1 MFNTPEILN
10 YCETVGVYELYKE
23 KGNVITY
30 YSYFGN
36 EGLYKVVRNCK
47 TGKETR
53 THLKYKKIPKF
64 LITPN
69 GTRYNY
75 FCG

>member
-1 MFNTPEILN
+1 MPDAVIQ
-10 YCETVGVYELYKE
+10 YCEKYGITEIYKV

-30 YSYFGN
+30 YSYFGS
-36 EGLYKVVRNCK
+36 EGFYKIAKDVV

-53 THLKYKKIPKF
+53 KHLKYKKAPKF
-64 LITPN
+64 LLTKE
-69 GTRYNY
+69 GYTKYNY

>member
-1 MFNTPEILN
+1 MMNDLCLC
-10 YCETVGVYELYKE
+10 YCEDHGIYEVYKV

-36 EGLYKVVRNCK
+36 EGFYKVTHNCK
-47 TGKETR
+47 TGTETR
-53 THLKYKKIPKF
+53 KHLRYTKVPKF
-64 LITPN
+64 LKGEY
-69 GTRYNY
+69 GTKYNY